1 MALREI
7 RTEGDPVLTKVSK
20 PVKELTPRIEEL
32 IDDMFETM
40 YEHDG
45 AGLAAPQVG
54 ILRQLV
60 VIDVGDGNQYVLINP
75 EIIEQSGEVIDYEGC
90 LSVPGM
96 RGKVK
101 RAEKVTVKALN
112 EEFEPIAIAAE
123 GLLARCIQHEVDH
136 LHGKLYTELV
146 EGELQNLEDIE
157 DLEEDEDSIHG
168 DT

>member
-1 MALREI
+1 MSNEIREKIGLRIAKLRES
-7 RTEGDPVLTKVSK
+7 RGLSQKQLAD
-20 PVKELTPRIEEL
+20 ELEKI
-32 IDDMFETM
+32 
-40 YEHDG
+40 
-45 AGLAAPQVG
+45 GLAAPQVG

-75 EIIEQSGEVIDYEGC
+75 EIIEQSGEVTDYEGC

-136 LHGKLYTELV
+136 CNGVL
-146 EGELQNLEDIE
+146 I
-157 DLEEDEDSIHG
+157 
-168 DT
+168 

>member
-1 MALREI
+1 M
-7 RTEGDPVLTKVSK
+7 
-20 PVKELTPRIEEL
+20 
-32 IDDMFETM
+32 
-40 YEHDG
+40 
-45 AGLAAPQVG
+45 
-54 ILRQLV
+54 
-60 VIDVGDGNQYVLINP
+60 
-75 EIIEQSGEVIDYEGC
+75 
-90 LSVPGM
+90 
-96 RGKVK
+96 
-101 RAEKVTVKALN
+101 TVKALN